1 MHENDDNAWFES
13 AQLKEREL
21 SKIFENIKEELAL
34 ITASVKF
41 NFVMRKTSEKDLK
54 IVLAY
59 IEDTTKLVDLLRSRL
74 ILLSENTS

>member
-1 MHENDDNAWFES
+1 MTENNNAWFQG

-21 SKIFENIKEELAL
+21 TKIFENIKEEPAL

-41 NFVMRKTSEKDLK
+41 NFTTRKTSEKDLK

-59 IEDTTKLVDLLRSRL
+59 IEDTAKLVNLLRSRL
-74 ILLSENTS
+74 SLLTENTS

>member
-1 MHENDDNAWFES
+1 MTENDSTWFQS

-21 SKIFENIKEELAL
+21 SKIFENITEELAL

-41 NFVMRKTSEKDLK
+41 NFATRKTSEKDLK

-59 IEDTTKLVDLLRSRL
+59 IEDTAKLVDLLRSRL
-74 ILLSENTS
+74 SLLTESTS